1 MATIVVKI
9 DDKCHQEVGEIKKGT
24 LPRLTPAEFE
34 IMDAVWKSG
43 ELTVTEI
50 MRKVNGAHNRDL
62 SRSTI
67 QVQVGRL
74 KEKGWLKHRQEGN
87 KFIIQS
93 TTPRK
98 EALAAIALD
107 IGDRIFGGSCVEL
120 VRAFFSRSAV
130 SPDEIKQLRELIDE
144 YEE

>member
-1 MATIVVKI
+1 M
-9 DDKCHQEVGEIKKGT
+9 KKGA
-24 LPRLTPAEFE
+24 LSRLTPAEFE
-34 IMDAVWKSG
+34 IMDAVWKAG

-50 MRKVNGAHNRDL
+50 LSEINAAHNRNL

-74 KEKGWLKHRQEGN
+74 KEKGWLTHRQEGN
-87 KFIIQS
+87 KFIFQS
-93 TTPRK
+93 TTPRR
-98 EALAAIALD
+98 EASAAIALD

-120 VRAFFSRSAV
+120 IKAFFSKSAV
-130 SPDEIKQLRELIDE
+130 SPDEIKQLRELIDK

>member
-1 MATIVVKI
+1 M
-9 DDKCHQEVGEIKKGT
+9 KKDT

-34 IMDAVWKSG
+34 IMSAVWKTG

-50 MRKVNGAHNRDL
+50 LHKVNAANNRNL

-74 KEKGWLKHRQEGN
+74 KEKGWLIHRQVGN
-87 KFIIQS
+87 KFIYQS
-93 TTPRK
+93 TTPKRD
-98 EALAAIALD
+98 ASAAIVLD

-120 VRAFFSRSAV
+120 VKAFFQNSTV
-130 SPDEIKQLRELIDE
+130 SPSEIKQLRELIDK

>member
-1 MATIVVKI
+1 M
-9 DDKCHQEVGEIKKGT
+9 EKGS

-34 IMDAVWKSG
+34 IMDAVWRAG

-50 MRKVNGAHNRDL
+50 LREVNAKHDRNL

-74 KEKGWLKHRQEGN
+74 KEKGWLIHRQEGN
-87 KFIIQS
+87 KFIFQS
-93 TTPRK
+93 TTPRR
-98 EALAAIALD
+98 EASAAIALD
-107 IGDRIFGGSCVEL
+107 IGDRVFGGSCVEL
-120 VRAFFSRSAV
+120 VKAFFHKSAV
-130 SPDEIKQLRELIDE
+130 SHNEIKQLRELIDK

>member
-1 MATIVVKI
+1 LTNVVRI
-9 DDKCHQEVGEIKKGT
+9 DDNCQQGGFGMEKGA

-34 IMDAVWKSG
+34 IMDAVWKAK

-50 MRKVNGAHNRDL
+50 LREVNAEHGRNL

-74 KEKGWLKHRQEGN
+74 KEKGWLIHRQEGN
-87 KFIIQS
+87 KFIFQS
-93 TTPRK
+93 TMPRR
-98 EALAAIALD
+98 EASAAIALD
-107 IGDRIFGGSCVEL
+107 IRDRIFGGSCVEL
-120 VRAFFSRSAV
+120 VKAFFRKSAV
-130 SPDEIKQLRELIDE
+130 SPDEIKQLRELIDK